1 MEKNHFEGLSPEELV
16 EAAIFPVEMS
26 EEERTVA
33 IQEMKELRLKRMAS
47 LSVEEKTYAN
57 LVQLRIQMERY
68 LMAETLSQDEKSFG
82 HFLQVYQS
90 IVGRNQRELA
100 QDLGLH
106 HTKLNR
112 LLHDH
117 DTPNLAFIYRLE
129 KHSGNMIPALLW
141 WKIGIKK
148 TELLIV
154 SDKKTKVLEGKK
166 VRNEL
171 HFTFAANQ

>member
-1 MEKNHFEGLSPEELV
+1 MGKNHFEGLSPEELV

-26 EEERTVA
+26 EEEKLAVA
-33 IQEMKELRLKRMAS
+33 LEMKELRLKRMTS

-68 LMAETLSQDEKSFG
+68 LMAEASLQDERPFG
-82 HFLQVYQS
+82 YFLKTYQT
-90 IVGRNQRELA
+90 IIDRNQRELA

-141 WKIGIKK
+141 WKIAMKR

-154 SDKKTKVLEGKK
+154 SDKKTKVIEGKK

-171 HFTFAANQ
+171 HFSFAANQ

>member
-33 IQEMKELRLKRMAS
+33 AQEMKELRLKRMAS

-68 LMAETLSQDEKSFG
+68 LMAEILSQDEKSFG

-141 WKIGIKK
+141 WKIAIKR

-154 SDKKTKVLEGKK
+154 SDKKTKLSEGEK

-171 HFTFAANQ
+171 YFSFAANQ